1 MQELSIS
8 PWELVLTQLL
18 ILALFFAMRSCEY
31 LKTRYPE
38 ESRRTKILR
47 VSNFVFKK
55 ADGRVIHHSAS
66 LETLI
71 SADLVI
77 ITFEF
82 QKNDWRNH
90 SVHMFRTDDL
100 LLCPVRASAKIVK
113 RVLNIP
119 DTTSD
124 SKICSFWSN
133 EIKLVYINSAQAL
146 PRLRVIVEI
155 MGEHILGFTKEDD
168 VGLHSI
174 RSGGAMAMYLS
185 GVSTIVIT
193 RVGRWSSEAFLE
205 YIREQVEHF
214 TFGVSKKMLRLEHF
228 HTINASNSPAERDCD
243 EEMRDIFIATTDR
256 SHGDPILI
264 DHEINF

>member
-77 ITFEF
+77 ITFKF

-174 RSGGAMAMYLS
+174 RSGAM
-185 GVSTIVIT
+185 
-193 RVGRWSSEAFLE
+193 
-205 YIREQVEHF
+205 
-214 TFGVSKKMLRLEHF
+214 
-228 HTINASNSPAERDCD
+228 
-243 EEMRDIFIATTDR
+243 
-256 SHGDPILI
+256 
-264 DHEINF
+264 